1 MQRLLFIKLAN
12 KLNALPAFLL
22 VLFLSCREKD
32 NSDRSVSS
40 SVPVR
45 SEISADSLQCFPD
58 YCQYSSPAL
67 KDSGEAVLLIFL
79 DPNARP
85 ELPLRMYRSLA
96 DSVPILM
103 MGSRR
108 SKNGISPEEANV
120 VVRNMLADVQARFP
134 HHRFQL
140 FLAGFSGGGALA
152 IALSAKFP
160 DCRGI
165 LVAAAPGNTIPA
177 VPMIGFAGL
186 GDPNLVDMQGR
197 IEAAEAQNIPVC
209 LRLWHGKHAWPDA
222 QNMVFAFS
230 WMKSHLAADPFYSS
244 LYEKTVSEKSNATE
258 SSDVERKWQELD
270 FLDRTLH
277 LNKQAGKSLRIHR
290 NSDSFRKA
298 LREAGQQQMDEV
310 NKKAF
315 YRQAFF
321 EKDLV
326 WWEAECSRLF
336 QEKPIPWEKQ
346 RMLGYLSLLAYSA
359 SHSAL
364 NQQDSDAAAHFIRI
378 YRLSDP
384 ENPEAPFLEAVLQAR
399 RGNPEAAKKAMNA
412 ALALGFTDKTRILN
426 QPEFRQA
433 GFETIRNQP

>member
-1 MQRLLFIKLAN
+1 ML
-12 KLNALPAFLL
+12 AFLL

-32 NSDRSVSS
+32 NSDHSVSAS
-40 SVPVR
+40 FPVTA
-45 SEISADSLQCFPD
+45 EISADSLQCFPD
-58 YCQYSSPAL
+58 YWQYISPAL

-85 ELPLRMYRSLA
+85 ELPMRMYRSIA
-96 DSVPILM
+96 DSAPILM
-103 MGSRR
+103 LGSRR
-108 SKNGISPEEANV
+108 SKNGISPEDANGV
-120 VVRNMLADVQARFP
+120 IRNMLADVHARFP
-134 HHRFQL
+134 RYRFQL

-165 LVAAAPGNTIPA
+165 LVAASPGNTIPS
-177 VPMIGFAGL
+177 VSMIGFAGL
-186 GDPNLVDMQGR
+186 GDPNLADMLGR
-197 IEAAEAQNIPVC
+197 IEATEAQNIPVC
-209 LRLWHGKHAWPDA
+209 LRLWRGKHAWPDA
-222 QNMVFAFS
+222 QNMAFAFS
-230 WMKSHLAADPFYSS
+230 WMKLQLAADPSYSS
-244 LYEKTVSEKSNATE
+244 LYEKTLSEKSNATE
-258 SSDVERKWQELD
+258 PSDLERKWQELD
-270 FLDRTLH
+270 FLDRTLR
-277 LNKQAGKSLRIHR
+277 LNKQAGESLRIYR

-298 LREAGQQQMDEV
+298 RREAGQQQLNEV
-310 NKKAF
+310 NKKAY

-336 QEKPIPWEKQ
+336 QGKPIPWEKE
-346 RMLGYLSLLAYSA
+346 RMLGFLSLLAYSA

-384 ENPEAPFLEAVLQAR
+384 ENPEAPYLEAILEAR

-412 ALALGFTDKTRILN
+412 ARALGLADKTRILN
-426 QPEFRQA
+426 QPEFRKP
-433 GFETIRNQP
+433 GFEALLNQP